1 MWMMA
6 GLALWMLI
14 DGEEEAASDSAVM
27 ERMAM
32 EVTDTPT
39 PTAITM
45 TRANGGCYLVRRRVM
60 TRYGW
65 RIRRVQVCG

>member
-1 MWMMA
+1 MSPTLMVA
-6 GLALWMLI
+6 GLLPCMLI

-32 EVTDTPT
+32 ERMAMAVTDIPT

-45 TRANGGCYLVRRRVM
+45 TRTMVDATWFVGV
-60 TRYGW
+60 
-65 RIRRVQVCG
+65 